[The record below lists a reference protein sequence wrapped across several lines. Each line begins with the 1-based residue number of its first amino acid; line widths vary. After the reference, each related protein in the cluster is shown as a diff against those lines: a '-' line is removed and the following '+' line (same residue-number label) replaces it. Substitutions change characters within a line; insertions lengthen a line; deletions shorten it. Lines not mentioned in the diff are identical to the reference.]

1 MVTARDTRRGWRRQE
16 RGGGRAP
23 GSRRQRCVRR
33 VAASWPL
40 STAFCRRASG
50 STRRISVCGAWRCG
64 HRNSFLCQGRG
75 QSVVRAGRVR
85 TGRGGPEL
93 GGGGGGPRAEVG
105 LPGVCTGPACGRGSL
120 GAAGGNGSLGSQRAV
135 PVSGNRPRR
144 RRLSQF
150 GPGQGQVERPSDF
163 VPTGLSAST
172 RGPCQACGL
181 QKNRPRGS
189 AIAAEGL
196 CTSAWPV
203 LGLSQPSFYG
213 RQN

>member
-1 MVTARDTRRGWRRQE
+1 MVTARGWRRQE

-105 LPGVCTGPACGRGSL
+105 PPGVCTAPRADEGALGPLEEMAAWGLSGLCRSQGTGPAGGGFPSLAQGRVRLSGHPTSYPQACQPPPAALVRLAGFRRTGRGAAPLPLRGCAPLL
-120 GAAGGNGSLGSQRAV
+120 GPSLGSA
-135 PVSGNRPRR
+135 
-144 RRLSQF
+144 
-150 GPGQGQVERPSDF
+150 
-163 VPTGLSAST
+163 
-172 RGPCQACGL
+172 
-181 QKNRPRGS
+181 
-189 AIAAEGL
+189 
-196 CTSAWPV
+196 
-203 LGLSQPSFYG
+203 SQPSFYG